1 MSGISM
7 LHSDIKFNAAK
18 AMVCLG
24 GNTLCHR
31 PDMFL
36 PLQKSLRELTS
47 KRGKKKRKKA
57 KETQRAEKKVGK
69 IGKIKIKNERE
80 REKSQKEDIDESLG
94 FLEEEENRN
103 GANGNPAIPM
113 RVMACEPLG
122 HGLLHR

>member
-7 LHSDIKFNAAK
+7 PHSDIKFNAAK

-47 KRGKKKRKKA
+47 KRGKKK
-57 KETQRAEKKVGK
+57 EKKPKKHKELKRKLGK
-69 IGKIKIKNERE
+69 LGKLRLKMRE
-80 REKSQKEDIDESLG
+80 REKSQKGDIDESLE

-103 GANGNPAIPM
+103 RANGNPAIPM